1 MSAHN
6 ETVTQAQGLLQ
17 SLNPWYTLVLLPLLT
32 LLALQ
37 PWRTSKREPPS
48 LRATIPYISNG
59 YQFLAD
65 KARFFKRLD
74 RITPY
79 IIYLPSAL
87 SSSDEAYRSYRKAFR
102 KASIIKFNIG
112 PKLVYMVSGASNV
125 QNLFRSGH
133 GINDD
138 SMVRTAAE
146 VVWDMPPEDLAKLVN
161 DRSGRNKVP
170 KPGYENMPAHERYWS
185 ANHELYD
192 KFLFSKEYSDASARK
207 YFEVL
212 SERLEKFR
220 LGEWTTL
227 SLTDVFLA
235 DMAHSA
241 ITALMGSRIL
251 VLNPGFVEHY
261 WTFERYLVEFL
272 AGLPKWL
279 NPRPYRALENFK
291 AMTMKW
297 VEAAWENF
305 DWDGPDAEAAWDPHF
320 GSRVMREV
328 SRWFKDNFAFKSQ
341 SGFFASLLLA
351 QNSNTVPAAM
361 WSVLHLMEN
370 EELYQA
376 VRAEVATALV
386 MDPVTGARRLDPQTV
401 GALPLLNALYTET
414 LRYHVT
420 FNIMREVSEDTRMD
434 GYDLRQGA
442 WIQASTQIAHF
453 DESVWA
459 RDGHPAA
466 EFWIGRFLEYEDRV
480 VVDTAGEKETR
491 RVPVF
496 NGSTR
501 PGSYFPY
508 GGGAAMCPGRQFA
521 RLEIL
526 ITVALLVSKFDIE
539 FLEWTFP
546 DGRKSDRPGKP
557 DESVMGSGVLRPDR
571 DMKVRWKRLW

>member
-6 ETVTQAQGLLQ
+6 ETAAAQAQGLLQ
-17 SLNPWYTLVLLPLLT
+17 SLSPWYSLALIPLLT

-37 PWRTSKREPPS
+37 PWRSSKEPPS
-48 LRATIPYISNG
+48 LRAKIPYISNG

-65 KARFFKRLD
+65 KATFFRRLD
-74 RITPY
+74 FFLSNAANEPY
-79 IIYLPSAL
+79 N
-87 SSSDEAYRSYRKAFR
+87 RKAFR
-102 KASIIKFNIG
+102 KASIIKFHIG
-112 PKLVYMVSGASNV
+112 WKTVYMVSGANNIQV
-125 QNLFRSGH
+125 LFRSGH

-146 VVWDMPPEDLAKLVN
+146 VVWDMPPEDLAKLVD

-170 KPGYENMPAHERYWS
+170 KPGYEDMPFHKRYWA
-185 ANHELYD
+185 ANHEIYEN
-192 KFLFSKEYSDASARK
+192 FLSNKEYSSASANK
-207 YFEVL
+207 YFEVFA
-212 SERLEKFR
+212 ERLEKFP
-220 LGEWTTL
+220 LGEWTTV
-227 SLTDVFLA
+227 SLTDVFMK
-235 DMAHSA
+235 DMTHGA
-241 ITALMGSRIL
+241 ITALMGSQIL
-251 VLNPGFVEHY
+251 ELNPGFVGHY

-291 AMTMKW
+291 AMTTKW
-297 VEAAWENF
+297 VESAWDNF
-305 DWDGPDAEAAWDPHF
+305 DWDGPDADAAWDPHF
-320 GSRVMREV
+320 GSRVMREI
-328 SRWFKDNFAFKSQ
+328 SHWWKDNFAFKSQ

-361 WSVLHLMEN
+361 WSVLRLIED
-370 EELYQA
+370 EELYRA
-376 VRAEVATALV
+376 VRAEVATTLV
-386 MDPVTGARRLDPQTV
+386 VDPATGARTLDPQAL

-420 FNIMREVSEDTRMD
+420 FNIMREVSEDTQMD
-434 GYDLRQGA
+434 GYDLKKGA

-453 DESVWA
+453 DESLWA
-459 RDGHPAA
+459 RDGHPAS
-466 EFWIGRFLEYEDRV
+466 EFWIGRFLEYEDKV
-480 VVDTAGEKETR
+480 IDEKSGRTE
-491 RVPVF
+491 RVPKF

-539 FLEWTFP
+539 SLEWTFP

-571 DMKVRWKRLW
+571 EMKVRWKRLW